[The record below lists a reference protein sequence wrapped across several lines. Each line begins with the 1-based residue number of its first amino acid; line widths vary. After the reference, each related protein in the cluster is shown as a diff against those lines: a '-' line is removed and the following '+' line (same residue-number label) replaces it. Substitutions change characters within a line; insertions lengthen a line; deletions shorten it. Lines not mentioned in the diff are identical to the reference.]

1 MRGGF
6 FRASLALA
14 LSVSPAAAQFD
25 VYDNP
30 SVLSLP
36 TTLRATVR
44 VPVTRPEGPADTL
57 AALYPRLAGCWRP
70 PADLGAAAITARFAL
85 RRDGSLQGNPRITFS
100 RVSPRAFS
108 DEVDAGSSKKMRQ
121 NQRSRALHDC
131 SAIVK
136 CSRRRDAL
144 VAETL
149 ASLARCTPAR
159 LTAGLGGA
167 VAGRPIALR
176 FVYPGPNQGDR
187 P

>member
-1 MRGGF
+1 MRGGLL
-6 FRASLALA
+6 RAGLALA
-14 LSVSPAAAQFD
+14 ASVSPAAAQFD
-25 VYDNP
+25 VYDDP

-44 VPVTRPEGPADTL
+44 VPVASPPPGAADTL
-57 AALYPRLAGCWRP
+57 VALYPRLAACWRP
-70 PADLGAAAITARFAL
+70 PAGLGAAAITARFAL
-85 RRDGSLQGNPRITFS
+85 RRDGSLQGAPRITFA
-100 RVSPRAFS
+100 RVA
-108 DEVDAGSSKKMRQ
+108 DE
-121 NQRSRALHDC
+121 
-131 SAIVK
+131 
-136 CSRRRDAL
+136 RRTAL

-149 ASLARCTPAR
+149 SSLARCTPAR

>member
-1 MRGGF
+1 MLAGLVLA
-6 FRASLALA
+6 RAA
-14 LSVSPAAAQFD
+14 SPAAAQFD

-36 TTLRATVR
+36 ATFRATLR
-44 VPVTRPEGPADTL
+44 VPVTMPEGPADTL
-57 AALYPRLAGCWRP
+57 AGLAPRLAACWRP
-70 PADLGAAAITARFAL
+70 PADLEAAAITARFAL
-85 RRDGSLQGNPRITFS
+85 RRDGSLQGTPRITFT
-100 RVSPRAFS
+100 RVPPRW
-108 DEVDAGSSKKMRQ
+108 
-121 NQRSRALHDC
+121 
-131 SAIVK
+131 
-136 CSRRRDAL
+136 RDAL

>member
-1 MRGGF
+1 MRRILAG
-6 FRASLALA
+6 LALVLPA
-14 LSVSPAAAQFD
+14 APAAAQFD

-44 VPVTRPEGPADTL
+44 VPVASPPQGSADTL
-57 AALYPRLAGCWRP
+57 AALYPRLAACWRP
-70 PADLGAAAITARFAL
+70 SAGLGAAAITARFAL
-85 RRDGSLQGNPRITFS
+85 RRDGSLQGTPRITFA
-100 RVSPRAFS
+100 RVAEERRA
-108 DEVDAGSSKKMRQ
+108 
-121 NQRSRALHDC
+121 ALT
-131 SAIVK
+131 
-136 CSRRRDAL
+136 
-144 VAETL
+144 AETL
-149 ASLARCTPAR
+149 SSLARCTPAR

>member
-6 FRASLALA
+6 LRAGLALA
-14 LSVSPAAAQFD
+14 VSISPAAAQFD

-44 VPVTRPEGPADTL
+44 VPLASAPSGPADTL
-57 AALYPRLAGCWRP
+57 AALYPRLAACWRP

-85 RRDGSLQGNPRITFS
+85 RRDGSLQGQPRITFA
-100 RVSPRAFS
+100 RVPPERRA
-108 DEVDAGSSKKMRQ
+108 
-121 NQRSRALHDC
+121 ALT
-131 SAIVK
+131 
-136 CSRRRDAL
+136 
-144 VAETL
+144 AETL
-149 ASLARCTPAR
+149 SSLIRCTPAR
-159 LTAGLGGA
+159 LKAGLGGA

-176 FVYPGPNQGDR
+176 FVYSGPNQGDR

>member
-6 FRASLALA
+6 LLAGLALG
-14 LSVSPAAAQFD
+14 VSIPPAAAQFD

-44 VPVTRPEGPADTL
+44 VPVTMPEGPADTL
-57 AALYPRLAGCWRP
+57 AALYPRLAACWRA
-70 PADLGAAAITARFAL
+70 PADLGAATITARFAL

-100 RVSPRAFS
+100 RVSP
-108 DEVDAGSSKKMRQ
+108 Q
-121 NQRSRALHDC
+121 W
-131 SAIVK
+131 
-136 CSRRRDAL
+136 RDAL

-176 FVYPGPNQGDR
+176 FVYPGPIQGDR

>member
-1 MRGGF
+1 MRGGS
-6 FRASLALA
+6 FRAGLALA
-14 LSVSPAAAQFD
+14 VSISPAAAQFD

-44 VPVTRPEGPADTL
+44 VPVTTTPEGPADTL
-57 AALYPRLAGCWRP
+57 AALYPRLAACWRP
-70 PADLGAAAITARFAL
+70 PADLEAAAITARFAL
-85 RRDGSLQGNPRITFS
+85 RRDGSLQGTPRITFT
-100 RVSPRAFS
+100 RVP
-108 DEVDAGSSKKMRQ
+108 
-121 NQRSRALHDC
+121 
-131 SAIVK
+131 
-136 CSRRRDAL
+136 SRRRDAL

>member
-1 MRGGF
+1 VRRILAG
-6 FRASLALA
+6 LALA
-14 LSVSPAAAQFD
+14 LPAVPAAAQFD

-44 VPVTRPEGPADTL
+44 VPVASPPQGAADTL
-57 AALYPRLAGCWRP
+57 VALYPQLAACWRP

-85 RRDGSLQGNPRITFS
+85 RRDGSLQGTPRITFA
-100 RVSPRAFS
+100 RVRPERR
-108 DEVDAGSSKKMRQ
+108 E
-121 NQRSRALHDC
+121 AL
-131 SAIVK
+131 A
-136 CSRRRDAL
+136 
-144 VAETL
+144 AETL
-149 ASLARCTPAR
+149 SSLARCTPAR

>member
-1 MRGGF
+1 MRGGSI
-6 FRASLALA
+6 RVGVALA
-14 LSVSPAAAQFD
+14 LSASPAAAQFD

-44 VPVTRPEGPADTL
+44 VPAAGPPPGAADTL
-57 AALYPRLAGCWRP
+57 VALYSVLAACWRP

-85 RRDGSLQGNPRITFS
+85 RRDGSLQGTPRITFA
-100 RVSPRAFS
+100 RVRPERR
-108 DEVDAGSSKKMRQ
+108 E
-121 NQRSRALHDC
+121 AL
-131 SAIVK
+131 A
-136 CSRRRDAL
+136 
-144 VAETL
+144 AETL
-149 ASLARCTPAR
+149 SSLARCTPAR